1 MIQMPERAVTRFF
14 VPLIDVLILL
24 FCIFL
29 LLPFV
34 TSPSDTP
41 DDLRRRAEDAEA
53 DRTAAQKRLQEATDR
68 LAIERRRADEL
79 MKERADSAQ
88 RTAVFVI
95 DIDGTT
101 GRLTYTPPGGP
112 PGRVA
117 ALKTREQAREFILDT
132 KKRTDGRA
140 VKYLFLL
147 PREGGAYPDEP
158 MYQRLEKDW
167 FGGESVAFVRR

>member
-1 MIQMPERAVTRFF
+1 MPERAVTRFF

-34 TSPSDTP
+34 SAQADQPAP
-41 DDLRRRAEDAEA
+41 DPNAPTDPDALRAELKKAKD
-53 DRTAAQKRLQEATDR
+53 D
-68 LAIERRRADEL
+68 LAIEKKRTDEL

-88 RTAVFVI
+88 RTVVWVI
-95 DIDGTT
+95 DIDGAT
-101 GRLTYTPPGGP
+101 GKLTYTPPEAQ
-112 PGRVA
+112 PGKVA
-117 ALKTREQAREFILDT
+117 ELKSAQDAREFILNS
-132 KKRTDGRA
+132 KKKTEERA

-158 MYQRLEKDW
+158 MYRRLEEW
-167 FGGESVAFVRR
+167 FKRESVAFVRR